1 MWTSVLPVVLASASL
16 GALPQDDLRARDAV
30 IARMEYVLDQAKASA
45 SLDGLAVVVQSGD
58 DVWWSKGFGWLDARA
73 QRAARPEASLA
84 GGALLPPLT
93 ALAIAKLADA
103 KKLRLDDEVSKW
115 FPELS
120 GERPTDL
127 GGARAGER
135 SPEHGERSLGRAG
148 LTLRQVLAH
157 ASGLPACDAWVDAR
171 SRAGT
176 PTTREDVLAWLAGEP
191 LDFAPGTCFAFSSS
205 DVLVAGWIVERVAEK
220 DFASFVRTDLCG
232 ELRLDTLRR
241 THVPEAGERFAEA
254 WGEAGGELASLGR
267 TGALLGAD
275 TLTTSALDLARLAR
289 GAARGSI
296 VSDDVWRELATP
308 FALANG
314 QTRTQG
320 LGFDLACLGEFP
332 TVGFGGSA
340 YGACLHATYYPE
352 YDLAIALVAPGERA
366 SLDLVERRLAR
377 VFLDL
382 AEPEVL
388 DLPLARD
395 ERAPLLGGYYV
406 GCNRAVVSEEE
417 GRLYLSLPERERLA
431 LFYQGAH
438 AFVVEGDAERSLEFE
453 VRDGR
458 AERFVL
464 EDRGSR
470 TVGVRMD

>member
-1 MWTSVLPVVLASASL
+1 MRTSVLAVVLASASV
-16 GALPQDDLRARDAV
+16 GALPQDDLRSRDAV
-30 IARMEYVLDQAKASA
+30 IARMQYVLDQAKASA
-45 SLDGLAVVVQSGD
+45 GLPGLAVVVQSGD
-58 DVWWSKGFGWLDARA
+58 DVWWSKGFGWLDARM
-73 QRAARPEASLA
+73 QRAARPEAALA
-84 GGALLPPLT
+84 GGALLPPLS

-115 FPELS
+115 FPEL
-120 GERPTDL
+120 
-127 GGARAGER
+127 GGARPPGIGGEPAAGR
-135 SPEHGERSLGRAG
+135 PKV
-148 LTLRQVLAH
+148 TLRQVLAH

-176 PTTREDVLAWLAGEP
+176 PTAREDVLAWLAGEP

-205 DVLVAGWIVERVAEK
+205 DVLIAGWVVERVAEK
-220 DFASFVRTDLCG
+220 DFASFVRTELCG
-232 ELRLDTLRR
+232 ELGLDTLRR
-241 THVPEAGERFAEA
+241 KHAPQDGERFAEA
-254 WGEAGGELASLGR
+254 SCEAGGELGSLGR

-289 GAARGSI
+289 GAARGAI
-296 VSDDVWRELATP
+296 VSDDAWRELATP
-308 FALANG
+308 FTLANG
-314 QTRTQG
+314 QPSTQG
-320 LGFDLACLGEFP
+320 LGFDLARLGEFP
-332 TVGFGGSA
+332 TVGFGGCA
-340 YGACLHATYYPE
+340 YGVSLHATYYPE

-388 DLPLARD
+388 DLPLARE
-395 ERAPLLGGYYV
+395 ERAPLLGGYYI
-406 GCNRAVVSEEE
+406 GCNRAVVSEDE

-438 AFVVEGDAERSLEFE
+438 AFVVEGDAERRLEFE

-464 EDRGSR
+464 EDRGTR
-470 TVGVRMD
+470 TVGVRID